1 MKLPTYTRLTFNE
14 REEISRGLWR
24 DESFA
29 DIAERL
35 GRKTSTVSREVFRN
49 GGRKYYRAKNAAAT
63 FYFSQRL
70 KRSVCKIEL
79 VPALKEYVLAK
90 LRLNWS
96 PQQISN
102 RLRKEYPYEQAMQIS
117 HESIYTYIYILPR
130 GELKKEL
137 ISHLRQ
143 KRKLRENRKGKVAEE
158 NRGHIPE
165 MISIEERPAE
175 VADRIIPG
183 HWESDLIMGK
193 QNQTAIGTIVE
204 RTTRATILV
213 PLGAKKDAATVRR
226 AFARELRELPAAL
239 KLSLT
244 HDQGREMTQHKL
256 FTQQT
261 KIKVYFAHPHSPW
274 ERGTNENTNGL
285 LRQYFPKGTDLS
297 RYSRKEI
304 KHVQDLLNGRPRK
317 ALGYQTPHEAFA
329 ELLR

>member
-1 MKLPTYTRLTFNE
+1 MKSPTYTRLTFNE

-24 DESFA
+24 DELFS
-29 DIAERL
+29 DIADRL
-35 GRKTSTVSREVFRN
+35 GRVTSTVSREVAAG
-49 GGRKYYRAKNAAAT
+49 GGRKYYRAQQAANAA
-63 FYFSQRL
+63 YFGQRL
-70 KRSVCKIEL
+70 KRSVPKIER
-79 VPALKEYVLAK
+79 VPALKTYTLAK
-90 LRLNWS
+90 LRLGWS

-102 RLRKEYPYEQAMQIS
+102 RLRKEYPYETAMHIS

-143 KRKLRENRKGKVAEE
+143 KRKLRENRRGKAAEE
-158 NRGHIPE
+158 KRGKIPE

-175 VADRIIPG
+175 VADRSVPG

-193 QNQTAIGTIVE
+193 GNLTAIGTIVE

-226 AFARELRELPAAL
+226 AFARELKGLPAQM
-239 KLSLT
+239 KLSMT

-256 FTQQT
+256 FTEQT
-261 KIKVYFAHPHSPW
+261 KVKVYFAHPHSPW

-285 LRQYFPKGTDLS
+285 IRQFFPKGTDLS
-297 RYSRKEI
+297 LYSKKEI

-317 ALGYQTPHEAFA
+317 ALGYETPHEAFA
-329 ELLR
+329 ALLR